1 MFLNF
6 EDEEKELEHQYQI
19 IAALEIIDYKINTT
33 NKTEQDLGLLMPLFE
48 EEYDLGAYGYIGV
61 NGTKIIII
69 KKMISFEEEGENNSI
84 KGIFQGIYNAYSK
97 LIMNP
102 FFDRE
107 ELNDTEKQSK
117 IKNNFLFLLTSLSN
131 MHTNFMS
138 FFVWSLYVAILY
150 NLIIIKFI

>member
-84 KGIFQGIYNAYSK
+84 KGRFQGIYNTYSR

-117 IKNNFLFLLTSLSN
+117 IKNNFLKSIEKVVN
-131 MHTNFMS
+131 NE
-138 FFVWSLYVAILY
+138 
-150 NLIIIKFI
+150 

>member
-19 IAALEIIDYKINTT
+19 IAAFEIIDYKINTT

-117 IKNNFLFLLTSLSN
+117 IKNNFLKS
-131 MHTNFMS
+131 
-138 FFVWSLYVAILY
+138 IE
-150 NLIIIKFI
+150 IIITN

>member
-19 IAALEIIDYKINTT
+19 IATLEIIDYKMNTT
-33 NKTEQDLGLLMPLFE
+33 NKTEQVLGLLMPLFE
-48 EEYDLGAYGYIGV
+48 EEYDLGAYGYIGI

-69 KKMISFEEEGENNSI
+69 KKMIAFEEEGENKNI
-84 KGIFQGIYNAYSK
+84 RKVFQGIYNAYAK

-102 FFDRE
+102 FFDRN

-117 IKNNFLFLLTSLSN
+117 IKNSFLKSIEKVVN
-131 MHTNFMS
+131 NE
-138 FFVWSLYVAILY
+138 
-150 NLIIIKFI
+150 

>member
-6 EDEEKELEHQYQI
+6 ENEEKELEHQYQI
-19 IAALEIIDYKINTT
+19 IATLEIIDYKMNTT

-48 EEYDLGAYGYIGV
+48 EEYDLGAYGYIGI

-69 KKMISFEEEGENNSI
+69 KKMIAFEEEGENKNI
-84 KGIFQGIYNAYSK
+84 RKVFQGIYNAYAK

-102 FFDRE
+102 FFDRN

-117 IKNNFLFLLTSLSN
+117 IKNSFLKSIEKVVN
-131 MHTNFMS
+131 NE
-138 FFVWSLYVAILY
+138 
-150 NLIIIKFI
+150 